1 MQQGMRASLPAT
13 RGRRQESIV
22 QKKILMAAVGLLAA
36 GNGLAQDVPTRL
48 EACAAVADDRER
60 LSCYDR
66 IARGEPV
73 PEQEQAAAAASPQP
87 APEVLAAEAA
97 ATSPDAPGPS
107 FLSRYWE
114 LDPAD
119 KRGVFHFR
127 PHREN
132 YLVATYNDSPN
143 VEPYRPFRTA
153 ARGGG
158 LSNAE
163 LKFQLGFKLK
173 LAENPMNLPLDVWF
187 GYTQS
192 SFWQANNREAS
203 SPFRETN
210 YQPEVM
216 AVLPLNLNLL
226 GVRLRFLNAGFV
238 HESNGQ
244 GAGLSRSWNRTYLQA
259 GFERG
264 NFTLLARAWDRV
276 DENREEDDNP
286 DIERFLGH
294 GDLVGTWR
302 GGGHEVSLLTRYNF
316 GSDKGALQVG
326 WAFPVAPRL
335 KGYVQYFTGYG
346 HTLIDYNA
354 YQRVLGLGVLVT
366 Y

>member
-1 MQQGMRASLPAT
+1 MKIPNTRISIAASTALI
-13 RGRRQESIV
+13 S
-22 QKKILMAAVGLLAA
+22 LLAMSRA
-36 GNGLAQDVPTRL
+36 MAQDVPTRL
-48 EACAAVADDRER
+48 EACAALADDRER

-66 IARGEPV
+66 IARGAPV
-73 PEQEQAAAAASPQP
+73 PEQERAAAAASPQP
-87 APEVLAAEAA
+87 EPEQLAANAPA
-97 ATSPDAPGPS
+97 SASGSADAS
-107 FLSRYWE
+107 YLSRYWE

-119 KRGVFHFR
+119 KRGPFHFR

-143 VEPYRPFRTA
+143 TRPYRPFRA
-153 ARGGG
+153 AGAAGG

-173 LAENPMNLPLDVWF
+173 MLENPGALPFDLWF
-187 GYTQS
+187 GYTQIS
-192 SFWQANNREAS
+192 YWQAENREAS

-216 AVLPLNLNLL
+216 AVLPLNVDLL
-226 GVRLRFLNAGFV
+226 GLKLRFLNAGFV

-244 GAGLSRSWNRTYLQA
+244 GSLLSRSWNRSYLQA

-264 NFTLLARAWDRV
+264 NFSLLARVWKRV
-276 DENREEDDNP
+276 NESAAEDDNP
-286 DIERFLGH
+286 DIVNYMGR

-302 GGGHEVSLLTRYNF
+302 SNGHEVSVLSRYNF
-316 GSDKGALQVG
+316 STDKGALQVG
-326 WAFPVAPRL
+326 WAFPLAPRL
-335 KGYVQYFTGYG
+335 KGYLQYFTGYG
-346 HTLIDYNA
+346 HSLIDYNA
-354 YQRVLGLGVLVT
+354 YQRVFGLGVLVT